1 MRNVD
6 HPVKIKG
13 HTKEQENM
21 IHDQQKNQSVET
33 DTKMTDMM
41 ISADRT
47 LKQR

>member
-6 HPVKIKG
+6 HPVKING
-13 HTKEQENM
+13 HTKKQENM

-33 DTKMTDMM
+33 DTKMTDT
-41 ISADRT
+41 IILADKT